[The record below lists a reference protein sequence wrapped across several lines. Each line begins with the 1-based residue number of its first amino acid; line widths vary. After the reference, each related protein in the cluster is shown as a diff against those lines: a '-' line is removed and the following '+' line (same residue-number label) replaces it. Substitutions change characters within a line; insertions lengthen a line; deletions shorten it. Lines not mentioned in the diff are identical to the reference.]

1 MWRLRWLGEGILVQI
16 PQGEQVYRLGRHS
29 LAHGFSIAFAGRSA
43 RSRLFLD
50 AGCLWEGFGFR
61 EPGGLR
67 ELGLVTATFTDI
79 VDEMDPCLPLRAASK
94 RACER
99 VLGRVGGWLV
109 AISSSELLH
118 RFA

>member
-1 MWRLRWLGEGILVQI
+1 M
-16 PQGEQVYRLGRHS
+16 
-29 LAHGFSIAFAGRSA
+29 
-43 RSRLFLD
+43 FLD